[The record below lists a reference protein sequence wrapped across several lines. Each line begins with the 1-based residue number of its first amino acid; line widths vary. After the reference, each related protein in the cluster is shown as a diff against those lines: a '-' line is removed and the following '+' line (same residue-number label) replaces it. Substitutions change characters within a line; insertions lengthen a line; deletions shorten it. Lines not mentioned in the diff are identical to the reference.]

1 MNSLVLLA
9 GLAPGVAR
17 FIIEENHVKSIRRT
31 INRIPWVVIN
41 QHVCSHSG
49 CHLGLA
55 DARSVLCKVIAKIN
69 LRDNSTI
76 TRKMI
81 AYASQ
86 LHHYHLNKD
95 VQMFV
100 LLTAVPFC
108 NN

>member
-69 LRDNSTI
+69 LREDARIVCFDPLS
-76 TRKMI
+76 RHVL
-81 AYASQ
+81 Y
-86 LHHYHLNKD
+86 D
-95 VQMFV
+95 VLPRCDDDEV
-100 LLTAVPFC
+100 AL
-108 NN
+108 